1 MRPALALF
9 LVVPAL
15 VAQAPTNPKRDQAR
29 KLVELLR
36 LGDIAV
42 AEAKAGLEAQKKS
55 DAKVP
60 EGFWDAFMQELTP
73 QRMAEELFV
82 PLYEKTYTEAELKAA
97 VAFYTSPE
105 GRSFAAKQASLSEE
119 ARKAGERWGME
130 QAVKVMQRLMEKE
143 RASGH

>member
-9 LVVPAL
+9 LALPAL
-15 VAQAPTNPKRDQAR
+15 VAQAPAPPKREQAR

-42 AEAKAGLEAQKKS
+42 AEAKVGLEAQKKS

-97 VAFYTSPE
+97 VAFYASPE
-105 GRSFAAKQASLSEE
+105 GRSFSAKQAGLSEE

-130 QAVKVMQRLMEKE
+130 QAMKVMQRLMEKE
-143 RASGH
+143 RASGN